1 MQSSSMKREI
11 SEAHDTIR
19 FGINAGVKADL
30 APPHPLQS
38 TIQSVRIRR
47 SPPFPFV
54 RAHETLTMS
63 MGLMWGGGRLAQE
76 TKFWADK
83 KKFGTDAIYGS
94 ALNIRK
100 DLDAQILS
108 RFQRPPGALPS
119 SLLGYEALTGSLDDF
134 GFEDYLNMPHD
145 SDSFRQPDMHHGM
158 EVRLGLSK
166 GPICP
171 SFN

>member
-1 MQSSSMKREI
+1 SAAMEYPYDVPDYAHMAMESSEFHPSSGINAEWPLRPGVAENMQSSSMKREI

-38 TIQSVRIRR
+38 TIQS
-47 SPPFPFV
+47 
-54 RAHETLTMS
+54 
-63 MGLMWGGGRLAQE
+63 E

-145 SDSFRQPDMHHGM
+145 SDSF
-158 EVRLGLSK
+158 
-166 GPICP
+166 
-171 SFN
+171 

>member
-1 MQSSSMKREI
+1 MASGGMKRDI
-11 SEAHDTIR
+11 SETHDTLR
-19 FGINAGVKADL
+19 FGLNAGVKADL

-38 TIQSVRIRR
+38 TIQSE
-47 SPPFPFV
+47 
-54 RAHETLTMS
+54 A
-63 MGLMWGGGRLAQE
+63 
-76 TKFWADK
+76 KFWTDK
-83 KKFGTDAIYGS
+83 KKFGAEAIYGS
-94 ALNIRK
+94 AFNIRK

-119 SLLGYEALTGSLDDF
+119 SMLGYEALTGSLDDF
-134 GFEDYLNMPHD
+134 GFEDYLNLPQD